1 MALDKLQFDRT
12 AAAPGTFSTD
22 MLNRIEDWTAFLAD
36 KLRGYGYW
44 ANITPRNAERPQTS
58 RLPDGYTELEYIQ
71 SSGTQYIKTDV
82 LIDSDGKVDMDVEI
96 PTEPTAQLF
105 VFGVS
110 VTGDNERYGVTYL
123 PGDKYWRNVHSTG
136 DGSEANF
143 PTKLKAVGRHRIV
156 KDGNRCTIDGITM
169 STTQRTFTSS
179 RPVFLFARNQEG
191 SPIHI
196 ASARLYSC
204 KMYRKGA
211 LVREFIPCKNASG
224 TVGLYDLVG
233 KKFYT
238 NAGTGVFIAGAE
250 APPPELLDPALWY
263 QSDIP
268 TRGEIDRIRRNVDAL
283 QTGFARLPDWREIL
297 YNNTVDFGQANA
309 LEWDLQ
315 RIYDWM
321 NAMVAA
327 FLTRQANTIFM
338 QAGGILNA

>member
-143 PTKLKAVGRHRIV
+143 PTLEKCAQHR
-156 KDGNRCTIDGITM
+156 
-169 STTQRTFTSS
+169 
-179 RPVFLFARNQEG
+179 
-191 SPIHI
+191 
-196 ASARLYSC
+196 
-204 KMYRKGA
+204 
-211 LVREFIPCKNASG
+211 
-224 TVGLYDLVG
+224 
-233 KKFYT
+233 
-238 NAGTGVFIAGAE
+238 
-250 APPPELLDPALWY
+250 
-263 QSDIP
+263 
-268 TRGEIDRIRRNVDAL
+268 
-283 QTGFARLPDWREIL
+283 
-297 YNNTVDFGQANA
+297 
-309 LEWDLQ
+309 
-315 RIYDWM
+315 
-321 NAMVAA
+321 
-327 FLTRQANTIFM
+327 
-338 QAGGILNA
+338 

>member
-36 KLRGYGYW
+36 KLRGYGY
-44 ANITPRNAERPQTS
+44 AVNITPRNAERPQTS
-58 RLPDGYTELEYIQ
+58 RLPDGYTELEYIA
-71 SSGTQYIKTDV
+71 STGTQC
-82 LIDSDGKVDMDVEI
+82 IDTGFKPNQDTQIIADLFVDYSGSQTLHAISAIDANFNFIARAQDGWVQRFGKSNFVTISEAYASSERVTIERNG
-96 PTEPTAQLF
+96 PTAK
-105 VFGVS
+105 VGNIS
-110 VTGDNERYGVTYL
+110 NAVTGQGTFQN
-123 PGDKYWRNVHSTG
+123 
-136 DGSEANF
+136 
-143 PTKLKAVGRHRIV
+143 
-156 KDGNRCTIDGITM
+156 
-169 STTQRTFTSS
+169 TTSIAI
-179 RPVFLFARNQEG
+179 FARHEGNNYSAFMRGRIYNVIINQNG
-191 SPIHI
+191 INQRNMVP
-196 ASARLYSC
+196 ARQESD
-204 KMYRKGA
+204 K
-211 LVREFIPCKNASG
+211 
-224 TVGLYDLVG
+224 TVGLYDLVQP
-233 KKFYT
+233 KFYA
-238 NAGTGVFIAGAE
+238 NAGTGAFIAGAE
-250 APPPELLDPALWY
+250 APPPEPLDPALWY

-321 NAMVAA
+321 NAMTAA

>member
-22 MLNRIEDWTAFLAD
+22 MLNRIEEWTAFLAD
-36 KLRGYGYW
+36 KLRGYGY
-44 ANITPRNAERPQTS
+44 AVNITPRNAERPQTS

-71 SSGTQYIKTDV
+71 SNGTQYIDTGFKPNQDTRV
-82 LIDSDGKVDMDVEI
+82 ICTVENFPNTKYSQAIFGARTSTTSSDSFVFLSAEDIKSYRSDYGSNRGTVGSGFNVPDRLVVDKNKNITTLNDQKETVN
-96 PTEPTAQLF
+96 PTA
-105 VFGVS
+105 
-110 VTGDNERYGVTYL
+110 
-123 PGDKYWRNVHSTG
+123 
-136 DGSEANF
+136 
-143 PTKLKAVGRHRIV
+143 
-156 KDGNRCTIDGITM
+156 
-169 STTQRTFTSS
+169 TFTSKNL
-179 RPVFLFARNQEG
+179 FLLACNTNG
-191 SPIHI
+191 G
-196 ASARLYSC
+196 ASLKSTGVRLLSC
-204 KMYRKGA
+204 KIYNNGTLIRD
-211 LVREFIPCKNASG
+211 LVPCKNASG
-224 TVGLYDLVG
+224 TVGLYDLVQS
-233 KKFYT
+233 KFYT
-238 NAGTGVFIAGAE
+238 NAGTGAFIAGAE
-250 APPPELLDPALWY
+250 APPPVLLDPALWY

-321 NAMVAA
+321 NAMTAA